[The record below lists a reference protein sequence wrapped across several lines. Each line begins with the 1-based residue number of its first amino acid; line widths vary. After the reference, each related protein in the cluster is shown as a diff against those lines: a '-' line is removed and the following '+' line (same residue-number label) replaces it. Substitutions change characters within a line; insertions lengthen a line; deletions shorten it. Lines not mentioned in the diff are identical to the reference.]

1 MIRRL
6 LRSRGMVKFRRNR
19 LALFA
24 SGVIGLYAAIFV
36 AIIGMEIYDGIAQ
49 AVGGEA
55 KFSLREGTRI
65 RVLPRQTPGFL
76 ESQTP
81 SERYNDIRWHHQRME
96 RIFDRDLES
105 MDDPWVQA
113 FNELDLAER
122 KLQRAELGEIL
133 ARWEAFD
140 ETFLVLDD
148 LYLRRDEALDLV
160 GSIRDEIAD
169 LRGDLRGAEAS
180 EAEEIRGEIAALEEE
195 LAPEVEYLAEVE
207 PEFFAQEEIARGALL
222 ELMPLPTG
230 WEGVKYGFRTF
241 LGSDVSGRSSAC
253 RAFYS
258 IKVAFQIGFVLAGIS
273 VLIGT
278 VLGAAGAFYA
288 GWVDAIVMWLVTTL
302 SSVPYL
308 VLLVVLAYMFT
319 GSTLFDNPREYPE
332 LQLVKLYTA
341 MGLAF
346 WIGTARVIRGEVMK
360 IKELEYVQ
368 AATAIGFGRV
378 YILLRHV
385 VPNTAHIMFI
395 NFSLLFIGAIKS
407 EVILSFLGLGVSGQ
421 PSWGT
426 MISLAKDDLSNYFF
440 WEIGSASFLLFV
452 LVLAFNIVSDALQD
466 AFDPRHVS

>member
-6 LRSRGMVKFRRNR
+6 LRSRGMVKFRKNR
-19 LALFA
+19 LALAA
-24 SGVIGLYAAIFV
+24 SGVIALYGAIFL
-36 AIIGMEIYDGIAQ
+36 AIISMEIYDGVAQ
-49 AVGGEA
+49 AFGGEA
-55 KFSLREGTRI
+55 KFALREGTRI
-65 RVLPRQTPGFL
+65 RVLPRQNPGFL
-76 ESQTP
+76 EARTP
-81 SERYNDIRWHHQRME
+81 SERYNDLRWHHQRME
-96 RIFDRDLES
+96 RIFDRDLEG

-113 FNELDLAER
+113 LSELDLAER
-122 KLQRAELGEIL
+122 KIPRGELAEVR
-133 ARWEAFD
+133 ARWGAFD
-140 ETFLVLDD
+140 EAFLVLDE
-148 LYLRRDEALDLV
+148 LYLDRDDVLDLV
-160 GSIRDEIAD
+160 GAIRYEIDE
-169 LRGDLRGAEAS
+169 LRGDLAGAEPAARTEL
-180 EAEEIRGEIAALEEE
+180 EAEIAALEEE
-195 LAPEVEYLAEVE
+195 LAPELEYLNELE
-207 PEFFAQEEIARGALL
+207 PEFFAQEDATEAALR
-222 ELMPLPTG
+222 ELMPMPTG
-230 WEGVKYGFRTF
+230 WGGVKYGFRTF
-241 LGSDVSGRSSAC
+241 LGSDVSGRSISC

-258 IKVAFQIGFVLAGIS
+258 IKVAFQIGFVVAGIS

-319 GSTLFDNPREYPE
+319 GSQLFDNPREYPE